1 MFIKTIKSDDLAH
14 LSYLLV
20 SGSQAAVIDPR
31 RDCSLYATEAAA
43 AGARITHI
51 FETHRHEDFLSGAA
65 ALSDMT
71 GADVYHGENADGE
84 VEYAQTVKEGDSF
97 KLGHLKIK
105 VIATPGH
112 TKDSVCYALYDT
124 EFGEDAVGVFTGDTL
139 FIGDV
144 GRTDFYPDQKAEM
157 AGQLFDSLQKLKALG
172 DQVIIYPAHGAGS
185 VCGDAMADREFST
198 LGYERFNNPGM
209 KLTDRDEFIDK
220 KTSESHPMP
229 PYFNLMER
237 LNLSG
242 ASPMPAVQVPPA
254 LDLAVFKAKQK
265 QARVIDV
272 RGVADFIGAHVPG
285 SLALPADMVAAY
297 AGWLLEPDTELL
309 LVAKD
314 ADQAQL
320 ANTSL
325 LRTGF
330 EGVVGFLSPAITGW
344 AHAAEPFTHVH
355 AIEAKEVERRLST
368 NDNWQLLDVRSE
380 KEFSSGHIDGAKSI
394 FLGDLPEQ
402 LDQLDRQQ
410 AHTVLCESGARAT
423 IGASILLAA
432 GFKHVDVFLGAMGAW
447 RNHQS

>member
-20 SGSQAAVIDPR
+20 SGGQAAVIDPR

-71 GADVYHGENADGE
+71 GADVYHGANADGE

-97 KLGHLKIK
+97 ELGHLKIK

-209 KLTDRDEFIDK
+209 KLTDRDEFIEK

-237 LNLSG
+237 LNLTG

-254 LDLAVFKAKQK
+254 LDLAAFKAKQK

-314 ADQAQL
+314 ADQALL

-344 AHAAEPFTHVH
+344 AHAAEPFTHAH

-394 FLGDLPEQ
+394 FLGDLPSQ
-402 LDQLDRQQ
+402 LDQLDRQK
-410 AHTVLCESGARAT
+410 AHTVMCESGARAT